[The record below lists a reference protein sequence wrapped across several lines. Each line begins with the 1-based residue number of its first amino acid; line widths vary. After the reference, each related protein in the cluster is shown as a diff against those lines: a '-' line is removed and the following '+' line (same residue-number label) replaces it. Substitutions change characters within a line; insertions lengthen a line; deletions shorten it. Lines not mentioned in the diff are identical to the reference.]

1 MLALCV
7 FALTFILFY
16 EARGKRLMNL
26 WKESASDAPSFDTFL
41 QHALTGG
48 IVLVLGGS
56 LLFLLRRSDETIQ
69 YSNGEKVF
77 LALGLGLLLGTLFV
91 SWLHV
96 KA

>member
-16 EARGKRLMNL
+16 EARGKRLVNL
-26 WKESASDAPSFDTFL
+26 WKEGAGDAPSFDTFL

-48 IVLVLGGS
+48 IVLLLGGT
-56 LLFLLRRSDETIQ
+56 LLFMLRRSDETVQ
-69 YSNGEKVF
+69 FSGPEKVV
-77 LALGLGLLLGTLFV
+77 LALGLGLLIGTLFV
-91 SWLHV
+91 SWMHV